1 MSVHLA
7 LDTSSNYLAV
17 ALWGDDGVRFE
28 RTEDVGRDHAARL
41 PQAFASA
48 LDEAGV
54 QREQLTGV
62 TVGIGPGSYT
72 GIRVGVAATRGLAFA
87 LGIPLHGT
95 CSLAMVAAQAGA
107 SQAGASQGPV
117 RVLRDAR
124 RGRVYAAEFAWQDGT
139 LTAVRP
145 PFKAERAD
153 LDPVPDGTCVV
164 EDGPP
169 SALWAASPHAIRSE
183 PTPNYLE

>member
-17 ALWGDDGVRFE
+17 ALWGGDGVRCE

-41 PQAFASA
+41 PQAFADA

-54 QREQLTGV
+54 AREQLAGV

-72 GIRVGVAATRGLAFA
+72 GIRVGVAAARGLAFA
-87 LGIPLHGT
+87 LGIPLHGA
-95 CSLAMVAAQAGA
+95 CSLAMVAAQAGPPE
-107 SQAGASQGPV
+107 GAV

-124 RGRVYAAEFAWQDGT
+124 RGRVYAAEFAWQNGS
-139 LTAVRP
+139 LNPLRA
-145 PFKAERAD
+145 PFKAERDD
-153 LDPVPDGTCVV
+153 LDPAPDGMVVV

-169 SALWAASPHAIRSE
+169 SALWAASPHATRTE